1 MYQSKRSKL
10 KNGVVSVICTF
21 ALAFGMGMPYL
32 AFAQDEEE
40 SLPIEMEVT
49 DTPAPDETVVPEEGI
64 DDVQDA
70 DAADVTDPMLDV
82 VESDEST
89 DDAAVSDA
97 PEADPAETAPAA
109 TDTVTYTFIGTTTGN
124 KEVQVEKGTVIAP
137 DQIPTGAAASYT
149 EYGQNIPSFFVGWST
164 SRMQTTSGMLD
175 KDFCTDTYNTGWSS
189 YSGISRPANFN
200 TTFYPVYKVDAY
212 AVAAV
217 SSGEGG
223 GDGTYYMLAKAGTV
237 IGKDNALV
245 QWTENNSPYLKLG
258 QKMKGW
264 FYGGANDYMR
274 STPVS
279 FPVTV
284 NGDLAYFN
292 DKALICV
299 FENPVEDTDTSTFTS
314 LDVIGDTRVKV
325 SGYLNG
331 PNIPEGADVKV
342 EADPV
347 TSGPA
352 FDDLNQAM
360 GRDRIGDVFEIT
372 LLVNGQEVHDGFGTL
387 AISMP
392 IDPAYNGHVIFIYH
406 RHQDG
411 SITTTRTIAKDGYV
425 TFSVTDLSWFAMEDR
440 GLPEGSGLAQTGDEV
455 SLLGLIGLISV
466 AGGIGCYS
474 MLNLRSRKRGLHIR

>member
-1 MYQSKRSKL
+1 
-10 KNGVVSVICTF
+10 
-21 ALAFGMGMPYL
+21 
-32 AFAQDEEE
+32 
-40 SLPIEMEVT
+40 
-49 DTPAPDETVVPEEGI
+49 
-64 DDVQDA
+64 
-70 DAADVTDPMLDV
+70 
-82 VESDEST
+82 
-89 DDAAVSDA
+89 
-97 PEADPAETAPAA
+97 
-109 TDTVTYTFIGTTTGN
+109 
-124 KEVQVEKGTVIAP
+124 
-137 DQIPTGAAASYT
+137 
-149 EYGQNIPSFFVGWST
+149 
-164 SRMQTTSGMLD
+164 
-175 KDFCTDTYNTGWSS
+175 
-189 YSGISRPANFN
+189 
-200 TTFYPVYKVDAY
+200 
-212 AVAAV
+212 
-217 SSGEGG
+217 
-223 GDGTYYMLAKAGTV
+223 
-237 IGKDNALV
+237 
-245 QWTENNSPYLKLG
+245 
-258 QKMKGW
+258 MKGW

-455 SLLGLIGLISV
+455 PLLGLIGLISV

-474 MLNLRSRKRGLHIR
+474 LLNLRSRKRGLHIR